1 MDEFKDAEAGSE
13 GPGEGSGVT
22 WEVIRGRNIGL
33 EGPRRGSEDQGKRGQ
48 GQEVSEGPCSGPTG
62 TGLESPGPRDG
73 F

>member
-1 MDEFKDAEAGSE
+1 M
-13 GPGEGSGVT
+13 T